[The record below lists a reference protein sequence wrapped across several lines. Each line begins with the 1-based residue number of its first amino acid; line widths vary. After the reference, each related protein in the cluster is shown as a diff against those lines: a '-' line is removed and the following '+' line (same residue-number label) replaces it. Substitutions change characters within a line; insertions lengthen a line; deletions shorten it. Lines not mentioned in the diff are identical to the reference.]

1 MFFFYKLLLLNL
13 SVDGYRNFLS
23 AVGAM
28 NKVFSR
34 GISDSATLSL
44 GFPAG
49 QNTEFTVVRKEGKCV
64 GRMLARY
71 SQNSVNTHCSEYC
84 EIRKHNFTSSH
95 GLNTKSKHAF
105 RPLNKKDYRD
115 RFSSNQK

>member
-1 MFFFYKLLLLNL
+1 MNL

-28 NKVFSR
+28 NKDFSR

-49 QNTEFTVVRKEGKCV
+49 RNAEFTVVRKEGKCV
-64 GRMLARY
+64 GPMLALILK
-71 SQNSVNTHCSEYC
+71 THCSEYS
-84 EIRKHNFTSSH
+84 EIRKHNFTSSD
-95 GLNTKSKHAF
+95 GLNTKSKHAL